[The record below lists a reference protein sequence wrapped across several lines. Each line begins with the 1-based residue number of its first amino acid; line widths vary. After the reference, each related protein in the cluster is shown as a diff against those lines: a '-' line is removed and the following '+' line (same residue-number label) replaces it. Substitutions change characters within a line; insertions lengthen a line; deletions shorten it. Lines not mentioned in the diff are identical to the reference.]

1 MDALLVLGCAL
12 DREGRPSPAL
22 RRRLDAALEAWEQA
36 REQARAPRVLVSGGR
51 RWFGQAEAS
60 VMAAYLIQ
68 RGVPSERILPE
79 LHSLDT
85 RGNAAHS
92 FRLAEPLGI
101 RRIVLVTC
109 DFHMARAIAHFR
121 RVGFACEPHAAV
133 TPGGV
138 RLGVRLR
145 ERLIRALDFV
155 R

>member
-12 DREGRPSPAL
+12 DRSGQPSSAL
-22 RRRLDAALEAWEQA
+22 RRRLDAALQAWEQG
-36 REQARAPRVLVSGGR
+36 RAPRVLVSGGR

-60 VMAAYLIQ
+60 VMAAYLTE
-68 RGVPSERILPE
+68 RGVPSERIFPE
-79 LHSLDT
+79 LQSLDT

-92 FRLAEPLGI
+92 FHLAEPLGI

-121 RVGFACEPHAAV
+121 RVGFACEPHPAI

-138 RLGVRLR
+138 RVGVRLR
-145 ERLIRALDFV
+145 ERLIRALDVV